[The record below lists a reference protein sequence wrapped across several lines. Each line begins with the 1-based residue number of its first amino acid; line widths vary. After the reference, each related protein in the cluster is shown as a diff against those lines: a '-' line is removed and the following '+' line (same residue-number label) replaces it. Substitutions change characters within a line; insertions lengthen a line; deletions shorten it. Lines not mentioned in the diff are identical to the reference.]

1 MLVSIVI
8 PAFRSA
14 GHITHALDSVFAQT
28 FTNYEILVVNDGS
41 PNTDLLEQALLPYQ
55 KRIRYLKQPNRGPSA
70 ARNNGIQ
77 QAKGDYVAFLD
88 SDDVWFSGHLAKHLA
103 ILTKNR
109 WLGLV
114 YSDSILT
121 REGVTIGH
129 AFGQQPQHPPVS
141 FESLLVEDCA
151 MITSSVVVSRGALI
165 DAGLFDERFSRCE
178 DFDLWLRMAFR
189 GIGMDYCSNP
199 TLYHRV
205 SPDGLSS
212 NRYLMKRAL
221 IDVYNKIASTL
232 PLSRSQQTLVQECIR
247 RAETASQLD
256 LLKQHLAS
264 AEYALALE
272 AADRAQTR
280 VRSHKLNL
288 AIVGLRLRTL
298 VAYLQSVASPSA
310 RNLKRLGPRAELTFN
325 EPEVASMRDDT
336 ADQAIPATK

>member
-1 MLVSIVI
+1 
-8 PAFRSA
+8 
-14 GHITHALDSVFAQT
+14 
-28 FTNYEILVVNDGS
+28 
-41 PNTDLLEQALLPYQ
+41 
-55 KRIRYLKQPNRGPSA
+55 
-70 ARNNGIQ
+70 
-77 QAKGDYVAFLD
+77 
-88 SDDVWFSGHLAKHLA
+88 
-103 ILTKNR
+103 
-109 WLGLV
+109 
-114 YSDSILT
+114 
-121 REGVTIGH
+121 
-129 AFGQQPQHPPVS
+129 
-141 FESLLVEDCA
+141 

-288 AIVGLRLRTL
+288 AIVGLRCAPRVVRRLYQGYERWL
-298 VAYLQSVASPSA
+298 
-310 RNLKRLGPRAELTFN
+310 RNLAVGLGNAPGSERVLAALRSRAQDLSPLVREH
-325 EPEVASMRDDT
+325 VAWALERHG
-336 ADQAIPATK
+336 AAPLL